1 MHSRMTQKQRW
12 DKSILLLFSQML
24 GKQRLAFNEYLIC
37 REALRTQREQWDLA
51 DCSRDQIGIWPPEFF
66 LPFLPLI
73 FLKLQAEL
81 PQQPLLRRS
90 PHSLPL
96 PHPQVLRNGRL
107 GRGPPR
113 LHCSQLWRS
122 CCLWSLSS
130 ECTYSAMT
138 SETQW
143 PPQAAGRTG
152 CRAVFVTAAQ
162 TLVLAHVS
170 LGQSLVG
177 RSTRP
182 SRQAAPREDW
192 TVEGVQ

>member
-1 MHSRMTQKQRW
+1 MHNRVTQKQRW

-96 PHPQVLRNGRL
+96 P
-107 GRGPPR
+107 PPGAQEWKIR
-113 LHCSQLWRS
+113 
-122 CCLWSLSS
+122 
-130 ECTYSAMT
+130 E
-138 SETQW
+138 
-143 PPQAAGRTG
+143 RT
-152 CRAVFVTAAQ
+152 
-162 TLVLAHVS
+162 
-170 LGQSLVG
+170 
-177 RSTRP
+177 P
-182 SRQAAPREDW
+182 
-192 TVEGVQ
+192 

>member
-1 MHSRMTQKQRW
+1 MS
-12 DKSILLLFSQML
+12 S
-24 GKQRLAFNEYLIC
+24 
-37 REALRTQREQWDLA
+37 
-51 DCSRDQIGIWPPEFF
+51 GIWLIAAGTKLASGLLSSSSPFF
-66 LPFLPLI
+66 LWYSLSCR
-73 FLKLQAEL
+73 Q
-81 PQQPLLRRS
+81 S
-90 PHSLPL
+90 SHSNLYSEGPPTL
-96 PHPQVLRNGRL
+96 CPYPPPQVLRNGRL

-113 LHCSQLWRS
+113 LHCSQLWRN

-182 SRQAAPREDW
+182 SRQAAPRGDW
-192 TVEGVQ
+192 TVEGVQWLSGLRGVGGKWEALGSILRKMWILDPVK